1 MIEGLLLRNKKPQIM
16 LEKFL
21 KTEGTK
27 KLSKEEQ
34 KKIAGGTYPEVGMC
48 WDIVRGYYKCL

>member
-1 MIEGLLLRNKKPQIM
+1 M

-34 KKIAGGTYPEVGMC
+34 KNTAGGTFPEVGMC
-48 WDIVRGYYKCL
+48 WDVNRGYYKCQ